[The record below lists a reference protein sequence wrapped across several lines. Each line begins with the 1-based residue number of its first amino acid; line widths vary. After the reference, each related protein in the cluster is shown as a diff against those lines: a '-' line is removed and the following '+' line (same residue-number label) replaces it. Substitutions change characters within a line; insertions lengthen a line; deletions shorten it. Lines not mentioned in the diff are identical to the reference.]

1 MNLKLPTHLVISLKM
16 LCLHLV
22 NVLPTVSKIFE
33 RIMQK
38 QINDYIRI
46 FVSPFLWGYRKR
58 FSTQYALL
66 LLIERWRLCL
76 DKQGFA
82 EVLLM
87 NLSKAFNA
95 INHEILIVVWVKDG
109 YFINNSAV
117 TDRDLWKDGVTWSKA
132 VNA

>member
-1 MNLKLPTHLVISLKM
+1 
-16 LCLHLV
+16 
-22 NVLPTVSKIFE
+22 
-33 RIMQK
+33 
-38 QINDYIRI
+38 
-46 FVSPFLWGYRKR
+46 
-58 FSTQYALL
+58 
-66 LLIERWRLCL
+66 
-76 DKQGFA
+76 
-82 EVLLM
+82 M